1 MSFGRIKTLYCIAVV
16 SLAAL
21 LFVSDSLVRGSAAV
35 VLLIGA
41 LPMFRLIT
49 RENTLNVLR
58 AVGLRHEVERHIQST
73 DQSSEDR
80 SQVQQ

>member
-1 MSFGRIKTLYCIAVV
+1 MYTVAVL
-16 SLAAL
+16 SLAG
-21 LFVSDSLVRGSAAV
+21 LFLVPDPFLHGIAAV
-35 VLLIGA
+35 LVIVGA

-58 AVGLRHEVERHIQST
+58 AVGLRHEVERRTQSA

-80 SQVQQ
+80 PQVQQ